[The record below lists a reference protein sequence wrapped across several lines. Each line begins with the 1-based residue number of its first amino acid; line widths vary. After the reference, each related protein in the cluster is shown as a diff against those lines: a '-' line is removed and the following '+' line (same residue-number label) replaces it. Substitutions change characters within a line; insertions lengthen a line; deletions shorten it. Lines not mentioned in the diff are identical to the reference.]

1 MKHGMEDKK
10 QDVIKWIKTHKPQLL
25 LVGTSI
31 PALIGL
37 VLGLKNKAAIIK
49 LRENLREE
57 IKKAN
62 LYSSKWFATAS
73 DAELELEREK
83 VRLAYCSSGDDFSAA
98 SSLQN
103 LLWRFDKEM
112 SKRAW
117 GDETP
122 QAPSIHRK
130 HGWYLPTSIK
140 LKEIIASFVLE
151 SRFSDT
157 RCSFLRT

>member
-1 MKHGMEDKK
+1 MMHFLKRKQGMEDKK
-10 QDVIKWIKTHKPQLL
+10 QDVIKWIKTHKTQLL

-31 PALIGL
+31 PTLIAL

-57 IKKAN
+57 IKQAN
-62 LYSSKWFATAS
+62 LYNSKWFATAS
-73 DAELELEREK
+73 DSELELEREK

-117 GDETP
+117 GGEIP
-122 QAPSIHRK
+122 HAPSIHRE
-130 HGWYLPTSIK
+130 HGWHLPN
-140 LKEIIASFVLE
+140 
-151 SRFSDT
+151 DN
-157 RCSFLRT
+157 